1 MLSNTPEEGTMHPGS
16 LVLAAQYLRMSNGNP
31 AAFDVFAKRIAPQPN
46 FLTGPPRFGATMSL
60 PR

>member
-1 MLSNTPEEGTMHPGS
+1 MHPGS